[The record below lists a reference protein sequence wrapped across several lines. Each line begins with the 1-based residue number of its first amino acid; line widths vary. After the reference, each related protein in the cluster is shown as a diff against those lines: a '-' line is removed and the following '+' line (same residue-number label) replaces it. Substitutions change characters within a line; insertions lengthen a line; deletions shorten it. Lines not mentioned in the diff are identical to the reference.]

1 MRKPSYYL
9 LTLVFCFLLATGFA
23 QKNEILSIP
32 NQPSSEAYDLLKDQ
46 NGYIWVAH
54 EFGVSRYDGVN
65 FISLRHPRQNSVAI
79 TGLIEDKKGRIWCHN
94 FSGQIFYIENLQLH
108 LLEEY
113 NYLDEQDFPRIV
125 ICGNELVATSKKG
138 LFVYNLLTGESTYH
152 YVKLGT
158 NSLAQVGNKVI
169 CYNGFEFFSYE
180 VGKPLTKL
188 KFNEKV
194 QDLRLAS
201 LQKVSLKDT
210 FYLIVNTKGVYH
222 KLTESGGFL
231 RSQGVVKTGA
241 FVNTITKSGTDVW
254 INTNEHS
261 FTNSG
266 NEQIAGMNLSD
277 IVTDNQ
283 GNRWMS
289 SLKKG
294 LCVQY
299 CEQPIRNLDD
309 SLSIRGHNVRRLH
322 TEAGILF
329 LGKATGRLCK
339 MTDASNLQHML
350 SIPKEAGAIERIS
363 SFIPDHL
370 FIAASMESFAYNY
383 VTNTLKPLSV
393 GITVKDVAVIGEMV
407 YVATPRGIQ
416 SYFMEQLMEQHPRL
430 ETKLLFGKATR
441 CRSITPLHD
450 SLIAAYNDGVFVLTK
465 EKLTPLLFQG
475 YPIYASTVRTVG
487 SKVLIGTYNQG
498 LLIYENGRF
507 QHLTEKEGLTSD
519 FIKDIKTIDGATWLV
534 YADRFQLLNKDLNGV
549 ATHSFTLS
557 KGGVN
562 DFSTLANHLYF
573 STSDGLYTLQHTQPT
588 AITTQSYIDKIL
600 VNGKHLAA
608 AGRLKHFQNHLQF
621 QVSTPYFSPYS
632 NITYQ
637 YRIHNPPGSTWQLGA
652 PGQTAFNMV
661 ALEPGVYDFEIVAID
676 ENRKVISKPASFH
689 FEILLP
695 WYQHWLFKTSVVLA
709 VIALICCGIWVYHR
723 RRLRKQRL
731 VYEKQLAIQEE
742 RQRISAEI
750 HDDVGAGLL
759 AMRLLTE
766 MTKNKLPESE
776 AKAEVE
782 KIHTSIGELSHKMK
796 EVVWSLNTDND
807 QLSNLLFYIRRQAV
821 ALFENSPIMLRV
833 LFPAEEIPAIIIH
846 GEKRRHIYLAVK
858 EALHNCLKHSDARTC
873 TLAIRIEGSTL
884 FISVTDDGKGF
895 VGLQKEVIGNGLN
908 GMKRRME
915 QIEGVLEMTTRE
927 QTTVQF
933 MVPLNENI

>member
-1 MRKPSYYL
+1 MRNLFYFL
-9 LTLVFCFLLATGFA
+9 LTFLFLFLEATGFA
-23 QKNEILSIP
+23 QKNEIVSIP
-32 NQPSSEAYDLLKDQ
+32 NQPSSEAYDLLKDRK
-46 NGYIWVAH
+46 GFIWVAH

-65 FISLRHPRQNSVAI
+65 FINLNHPRQNSVAL
-79 TGLIEDKKGRIWCHN
+79 TGLLEDKKGRIWCHN

-108 LLEEY
+108 LLEDY
-113 NYLDEQDFPRIV
+113 NYLDEQDFPRMV

-169 CYNGFEFFSYE
+169 CYNGFEFFSYQA
-180 VGKPLTKL
+180 GKPLTKL
-188 KFNEKV
+188 RFNEKV
-194 QDLRLAS
+194 QNLRLAS
-201 LQKVSLKDT
+201 LQKVSVKDT

-222 KLTESGGFL
+222 RLTESGGVL
-231 RSQGVVKTGA
+231 RSHAIVKTGA
-241 FVNTITKSGTDVW
+241 FINTITAFGNDVW

-322 TEAGILF
+322 TEAGTLF

-339 MTDASNLQHML
+339 MTDAGNLQHIL

-370 FIAASMESFAYNY
+370 FIAASVESFAYNY

-393 GITVKDVAVIGEMV
+393 GITVKDVAVIGDMV

-416 SYFMEQLMEQHPRL
+416 SYFLEQLMEQHPRL
-430 ETKLLFGKATR
+430 ETKLLFAKATR

-450 SLIAAYNDGVFVLTK
+450 SLIAAYNDGVFILTQ
-465 EKLTPLLFQG
+465 EKLRPLLFQG

-487 SKVLIGTYNQG
+487 GKVLIGTYNQG
-498 LLIYENGRF
+498 LLIYENSRF
-507 QHLTEKEGLTSD
+507 QNLTAKEGLTSN

-534 YADRFQLLNKDLNGV
+534 YADRFQLLNKELNGV
-549 ATHSFTLS
+549 EAHSFTLS

-588 AITTQSYIDKIL
+588 VITTQSYIDKIL
-600 VNGKHLAA
+600 VNGKFPAA
-608 AGRLKHFQNHLQF
+608 ADRLKHFQNHLQF

-632 NITYQ
+632 KITYQ
-637 YRIHNPPGSTWQLGA
+637 YRIHNTPGSTWQLGA

-676 ENRKVISKPASFH
+676 ENRKVISKPARFH

-695 WYQHWLFKTSVVLA
+695 WYQHWLFKTSAVLA
-709 VIALICCGIWVYHR
+709 VVAMVCCGIWLYYR
-723 RRLRKQRL
+723 GRLRQQRRD
-731 VYEKQLAIQEE
+731 YEKQLMIQAE

-750 HDDVGAGLL
+750 HDDIGAGLL
-759 AMRLLTE
+759 AMRLQSE
-766 MTKNKLPESE
+766 MTKNRLPESE
-776 AKAEVE
+776 GRKEVE
-782 KIHTSIGELSHKMK
+782 KIHASISELSHKMK
-796 EVVWSLNTDND
+796 EVVWSLNTEND
-807 QLSNLLFYIRRQAV
+807 QLQNLLFYIRRQAV
-821 ALFENSPIMLRV
+821 TLFENSPISLRV
-833 LFPAEEIPAIIIH
+833 ILPAEEIPTITIH

-858 EALHNCLKHSDARTC
+858 EALHNCLKHSEAQNC
-873 TLAIRIEGSTL
+873 TLTMRLEDNALNITVS
-884 FISVTDDGKGF
+884 DDGKGF
-895 VGLQKEVIGNGLN
+895 VAQQREQAGNGLR
-908 GMKRRME
+908 GMKKRMQ
-915 QIEGVLEMTTRE
+915 QIAGVLDVETNERTR
-927 QTTVQF
+927 VHF
-933 MVPLNENI
+933 MVPLNETV